1 MRCEVCGRTVK
12 EVEGIYF
19 VDGKWLL
26 MKANYCFKHGSFLSK
41 SELENADEVV
51 PNPKFRS
58 HIRPGLHVH
67 VFLKDRQALQPA
79 VDGYVKSI
87 ITKSIEHPSGIKV
100 MLADGKVG
108 RVIKILE

>member
-1 MRCEVCGRTVK
+1 MRCEVCGRTAK
-12 EVEGIYF
+12 EVEGVYF

-41 SELENADEVV
+41 SEIENAEEVI
-51 PNPKFRS
+51 PNPNMRS

>member
-1 MRCEVCGRTVK
+1 MRCEVCGRTAK
-12 EVEGIYF
+12 EVEGVYF

-67 VFLKDRQALQPA
+67 VLLKERQTLQPA
-79 VDGYVKSI
+79 VDGYVKNI
-87 ITKSIEHPSGIKV
+87 LTNAAEHSGGIKV
-100 MLADGKVG
+100 MLSDGRIG
-108 RVIKILE
+108 RVIRILQ

>member
-1 MRCEVCGRTVK
+1 MRCEVCGRTAK
-12 EVEGIYF
+12 EVEGVYF

-67 VFLKDRQALQPA
+67 IYLRERQAVQPA
-79 VDGYVKSI
+79 VEGYVKSVLS
-87 ITKSIEHPSGIKV
+87 KASEDSSGIKV
-100 MLADGKVG
+100 MLTDGRIG
-108 RVIKILE
+108 RIVRILK